1 MATNALTTHHVGGR
15 AGTRTF
21 PILKYF
27 EKDIVSVL
35 YEADDSAISGIKK
48 ATHRLPSKTVI
59 LPDCLSGHA
68 GKRNFYIYN
77 NRYFSSLYPLKAEQ
91 TQTYSFDSQ
100 FGWDTDPKALSLVET
115 LTLDTVTLDEVI
127 KREKSKNIPSPDF
140 LSLDTQGSELEILKG
155 GKIAIQ
161 NTVVAI
167 ATEVSFT
174 QIYERQPLFGEITN
188 YLNEIGFDLASLET
202 FNTESSSHRTP
213 VGMRGKGFA
222 QSGEALFLR
231 KLSYYDT
238 IEEKITSQLKQA
250 FIAFCFEF
258 YDQTFDILNNL
269 SFKTI
274 EEIVSRDT
282 NKVNYLL
289 FLIELKKMSDNY
301 PKLFPVK
308 YSDIL
313 TNEQGRTRFTSKQVN
328 INYQNIAKNY
338 YDEFGEK
345 YFHEVL
351 KTLDTPKYF
360 GADEVAH
367 TFDLIQQANDLRRRR
382 LEQIRAIKRWLTL
395 DSI

>member
-1 MATNALTTHHVGGR
+1 MTTTVLTTHHVGGR

-21 PILKYF
+21 PSLKYF
-27 EKDIVSVL
+27 EKDIISVL
-35 YEADDSAISGIKK
+35 YEADESAISGIKK
-48 ATHRLPSKTVI
+48 NTHHLPSKTII

-68 GKRNFYIYN
+68 GKRDFYIYS

-91 TQTYSFDSQ
+91 TRTYSFDRQ
-100 FGWDTDPKALSLVET
+100 FGWDTDPKALSLAET

-155 GKIAIQ
+155 GKNAIQ
-161 NTVVAI
+161 NTIVAI
-167 ATEVSFT
+167 AIEVSFT
-174 QIYERQPLFGEITN
+174 QIYERQPLFGEITE
-188 YLNEIGFDLASLET
+188 YLNEIGFDLASLEI
-202 FNTESSSHRTP
+202 FNTESNSHRAP
-213 VGMRGKGFA
+213 VGLRGKGFT

-231 KLSYYDT
+231 KLSFYDA

-250 FIAFCFEF
+250 FIAFCFDF

-269 SFKTI
+269 SFEVI
-274 EEIVSRDT
+274 EEIVARDT

-289 FLIELKKMSDNY
+289 FLIELKKMSANY

-313 TNEQGRTRFTSKQVN
+313 TYEQGRTRFTSKEVD
-328 INYQNIAKNY
+328 IDFQNIATNH
-338 YDEFGEK
+338 YDEFGEQ
-345 YFHEVL
+345 YFHEAL
-351 KTLDTPKYF
+351 KILDTSEYF
-360 GADEVAH
+360 GVEEVAY

-382 LEQIRAIKRWLTL
+382 LEQIEAIKKWLTL
-395 DSI
+395 ESN

>member
-1 MATNALTTHHVGGR
+1 MTTTVLTTHHVGGR

-21 PILKYF
+21 PSLKYF
-27 EKDIVSVL
+27 EKDIISVL
-35 YEADDSAISGIKK
+35 YEADESAISGIKK
-48 ATHRLPSKTVI
+48 NTHHLPSKTII

-68 GKRNFYIYN
+68 GKRDFYIYS

-91 TQTYSFDSQ
+91 TRTYSFDRQ
-100 FGWDTDPKALSLVET
+100 FGWDTDPKALSLAET

-174 QIYERQPLFGEITN
+174 QIYERQPLFGEIAE
-188 YLNEIGFDLASLET
+188 YLNEIGFDLASLEI
-202 FNTESSSHRTP
+202 FNTESNSHRAP
-213 VGMRGKGFA
+213 VGLRGKGFT

-231 KLSYYDT
+231 KLSFYDT

-250 FIAFCFEF
+250 FIAFCFDF

-269 SFKTI
+269 SFEVI
-274 EEIVSRDT
+274 EEIVARDT

-289 FLIELKKMSDNY
+289 FLIELKKMSANY

-313 TNEQGRTRFTSKQVN
+313 SNEQGRTRFTSKEVD
-328 INYQNIAKNY
+328 IDFQNIATNH
-338 YDEFGEK
+338 YDEFGEQ
-345 YFHEVL
+345 YFHEAL
-351 KTLDTPKYF
+351 KILDTSEYF
-360 GADEVAH
+360 GVEEVAY

-382 LEQIRAIKRWLTL
+382 LEQIEAIKKWLTL
-395 DSI
+395 ESN

>member
-1 MATNALTTHHVGGR
+1 MATTSLTTHHVGGR

-21 PILKYF
+21 PSLKYF

-174 QIYERQPLFGEITN
+174 QIYERQPLFGEITD
-188 YLNEIGFDLASLET
+188 YLNEIGFDLASLEI
-202 FNTESSSHRTP
+202 FNTESNSHRAP
-213 VGMRGKGFA
+213 VGLRGKGFT

-231 KLSYYDT
+231 KLSFYDA

-250 FIAFCFEF
+250 FIAFCFDF

-269 SFKTI
+269 SFEVI
-274 EEIVSRDT
+274 EEIVARDT

-289 FLIELKKMSDNY
+289 FLIELKKMSANY

-313 TNEQGRTRFTSKQVN
+313 TYEQGRTRFTSKEVD
-328 INYQNIAKNY
+328 IDFQNIAKNH
-338 YDEFGEK
+338 YDEFGEQ
-345 YFHEVL
+345 YFHEAL
-351 KTLDTPKYF
+351 KILDTSEYF
-360 GADEVAH
+360 GVEEVAY

-382 LEQIRAIKRWLTL
+382 LEQIEAIKKWLTL
-395 DSI
+395 ESN

>member
-1 MATNALTTHHVGGR
+1 MPTTLLTTHHVGGR

-35 YEADDSAISGIKK
+35 YEADESAISGIKK
-48 ATHRLPSKTVI
+48 ETHHLPSKTVI
-59 LPDCLSGHA
+59 LPDCLSGEA

-77 NRYFSSLYPLKAEQ
+77 NRYFSSLYPLKSEE
-91 TQTYSFDSQ
+91 TQTYSFDRQ

-115 LTLDTVTLDEVI
+115 LTLNTVTLDEVI
-127 KREKSKNIPSPDF
+127 KSDKTKNIPSPDF
-140 LSLDTQGSELEILKG
+140 LSLDTQGSELEILQG
-155 GKIAIQ
+155 AKIAIQ

-174 QIYERQPLFGEITN
+174 QIYEKQPLFGELTD
-188 YLNEIGFDLASLET
+188 YLNEIGFRLASLEI
-202 FNTESSSHRTP
+202 FNTESRSRRMP
-213 VGMRGKGFA
+213 VGLRGRGFV

-231 KLSYYDT
+231 KLSHYGT
-238 IEEKITSQLKQA
+238 IEEKKISLLKQA

-269 SFKTI
+269 SFEVI
-274 EEIVSRDT
+274 EEIVARDT

-289 FLIELKKMSDNY
+289 FLIELKKMSANY
-301 PKLFPVK
+301 PKIFPVK

-313 TNEQGRTRFTSKQVN
+313 TYEQGRTQFTSKEVD
-328 INYQNIAKNY
+328 IDFQNIATNH
-338 YDEFGEK
+338 YDEFGEQ
-345 YFHEVL
+345 YFHEAL
-351 KTLDTPKYF
+351 KILDTSEYF
-360 GADEVAH
+360 GVEEVAY

-382 LEQIRAIKRWLTL
+382 LEQIEAIKKWLTVE
-395 DSI
+395 SN

>member
-1 MATNALTTHHVGGR
+1 MTTTVLTTHHVGGR

-21 PILKYF
+21 PSLKYF
-27 EKDIVSVL
+27 EKDIISVL
-35 YEADDSAISGIKK
+35 YEADESAISGIKK
-48 ATHRLPSKTVI
+48 NTHHLPSKTII

-68 GKRNFYIYN
+68 GKRDFYIYS

-91 TQTYSFDSQ
+91 TRTYSFDRQ
-100 FGWDTDPKALSLVET
+100 FGWDTDPKALSLAET

-127 KREKSKNIPSPDF
+127 KREKSKNTPSPDF

-174 QIYERQPLFGEITN
+174 QIYERQPLFGEITE
-188 YLNEIGFDLASLET
+188 YLNEIGFDLASLEI
-202 FNTESSSHRTP
+202 FNTESNSHRAP
-213 VGMRGKGFA
+213 VGLRGKGFT

-231 KLSYYDT
+231 KLSFYDA

-250 FIAFCFEF
+250 FIAFCFDF

-269 SFKTI
+269 SFEVI
-274 EEIVSRDT
+274 EEIVARDT

-289 FLIELKKMSDNY
+289 FLIELKKMSANY
-301 PKLFPVK
+301 PKIFPVK

-313 TNEQGRTRFTSKQVN
+313 TNEQGRTRFTSKEVD
-328 INYQNIAKNY
+328 IDFQNIATNH
-338 YDEFGEK
+338 YDEFGEQ
-345 YFHEVL
+345 YFHEAL
-351 KTLDTPKYF
+351 KILDTSEYF
-360 GADEVAH
+360 GVEEVAY

-382 LEQIRAIKRWLTL
+382 LEQIEAIKKWLTL
-395 DSI
+395 ESN

>member
-1 MATNALTTHHVGGR
+1 MTTTVLTTHHVGGR

-21 PILKYF
+21 PSLKYF
-27 EKDIVSVL
+27 EKDIISVL
-35 YEADDSAISGIKK
+35 YEADESAISGIKK
-48 ATHRLPSKTVI
+48 STHHLPSRTVI

-68 GKRNFYIYN
+68 GKRDFYIYS

-91 TQTYSFDSQ
+91 TRTYSFDRQ
-100 FGWDTDPKALSLVET
+100 FGWDTDPKALSLAET

-174 QIYERQPLFGEITN
+174 QIYERQPLFGEITE
-188 YLNEIGFDLASLET
+188 YLNEIGFDLASLEI
-202 FNTESSSHRTP
+202 FNTESNSHRAP
-213 VGMRGKGFA
+213 VGLRGKGFT

-231 KLSYYDT
+231 KLSFYDT

-250 FIAFCFEF
+250 FIAFCFDF

-269 SFKTI
+269 SFEVI
-274 EEIVSRDT
+274 DEIVSRDT

-289 FLIELKKMSDNY
+289 FLIELKKMSANY

-313 TNEQGRTRFTSKQVN
+313 TYEQGRTRFTSKEVD
-328 INYQNIAKNY
+328 IDFQNIATNH
-338 YDEFGEK
+338 YDEFGEQ
-345 YFHEVL
+345 YFHEAL
-351 KTLDTPKYF
+351 KILDTSEYF
-360 GADEVAH
+360 GVEEVAY

-382 LEQIRAIKRWLTL
+382 LEQIEAIKKWLTL
-395 DSI
+395 ESN